1 MTIKSIK
8 EPALFYFYTGQKSLK
23 SHLFQA
29 DMPVVQVERRLV
41 REAQASHAIGLSR
54 HDGHVLVDMGY
65 DISLTNSNQMNMGY
79 TPDDDA
85 EVFWYETT
93 FGLDL
98 LTLNLREWV

>member
-8 EPALFYFYTGQKSLK
+8 EPDLCLFYTGQRSLK
-23 SHLFQA
+23 SHLFQV
-29 DMPVVQVERRLV
+29 DMPMLQLERRLV

-54 HDGHVLVDMGY
+54 HDGLVLVDMGY
-65 DISLTNSNQMNMGY
+65 DISVTNGDRLNMGY